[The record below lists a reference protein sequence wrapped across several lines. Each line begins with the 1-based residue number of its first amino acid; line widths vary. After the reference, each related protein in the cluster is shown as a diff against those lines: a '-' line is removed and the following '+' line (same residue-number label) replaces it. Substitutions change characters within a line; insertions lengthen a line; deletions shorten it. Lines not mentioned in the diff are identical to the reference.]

1 MLVGFATTLTH
12 DTCSIV
18 SPLGA
23 DDIPEGYRSFW
34 VNNGVT
40 DGKIAANSINNSLY
54 DLYVRQ
60 LVPWLL

>member
-1 MLVGFATTLTH
+1 MLVGFAITLTN

-18 SPLGA
+18 SSLGA
-23 DDIPEGYRSFW
+23 DDIPGGYRSLW

-40 DGKIAANSINNSLY
+40 DGKVAVNSINNSLY

-60 LVPWLL
+60 LVPWLV